1 MLLIFGIPRVSEN
14 YTNTP
19 LWGLM
24 LEERGA
30 GRMLEDLPDTFPSAS

>member
-1 MLLIFGIPRVSEN
+1 MLLILGIPRFSEN

-19 LWGLM
+19 PWGLM

-30 GRMLEDLPDTFPSAS
+30 GRMLENLPDPFPSAS